1 MSMLNKSTV
10 FICLFFVGLAFSQR
24 KEKAVN
30 LVFFDKKFPQK
41 CSICD
46 AKTDAQKK
54 DNALIVAFIESVKCK
69 TCPEIGLGEYVQKM
83 SQFADTAKQLTNFGK
98 AQIYYRIASDLM
110 RSDQEI
116 DGKIFNPYRFMW
128 ALGCKREILDVPFDK
143 ALAGAHELR
152 SFLEKAIVLSD
163 DLGKDFLK
171 SLWLKYCYE
180 SGLMYL
186 IQAETRQEFIE
197 KIKISEDDWFGLPRI
212 DQLDGFVAEHQDLKT
227 MQKSTDIIQTVFRDY
242 NLTGFNPNQGH
253 ALITPSF
260 NYSLGNTERI
270 GGELAFEHATL
281 RNPYKLRNRTLDNQI
296 YARVSI
302 FFGYNQEIRNNATRE
317 FYFGSGRMS
326 QAHFFYGNLFQF
338 GWKNGIDPTKNAR
351 WFYRPEVGL
360 AYGNFQMFYSYTLMF
375 NKDMRSLVDRHAI
388 NLRFTLPYFRVSHYD

>member
-1 MSMLNKSTV
+1 MLNKSVV
-10 FICLFFVGLAFSQR
+10 FICLFIVGLAFSQR

-54 DNALIVAFIESVKCK
+54 DNALIVSFIESVKCK
-69 TCPEIGLGEYVQKM
+69 TCPEIRLRDYIQSMVL
-83 SQFADTAKQLTNFGK
+83 FADSSKNLTSFGR
-98 AQIYYRIASDLM
+98 AQVYYRIASDLM
-110 RSDQEI
+110 KTGEAIEGRIYNSWAYLSDFEGDIEI
-116 DGKIFNPYRFMW
+116 SDLP
-128 ALGCKREILDVPFDK
+128 LDQV
-143 ALAGAHELR
+143 LAGALQIQEFLAKAA
-152 SFLEKAIVLSD
+152 SFTD
-163 DLGKDFLK
+163 DQGKDFLK
-171 SLWLKYCYE
+171 QLWLKYCYE
-180 SGLMYL
+180 SGLMER
-186 IQAETRQEFIE
+186 IRSAAQEDALVLG
-197 KIKISEDDWFGLPRI
+197 KISKDDWFILPRI

-227 MQKSTDIIQTVFRDY
+227 MQKSKDIIQTVFRDY

-270 GGELAFEHATL
+270 GGELAFERAML

-302 FFGYNQEIRNNATRE
+302 FFGYNQEVRNSATRE
-317 FYFGSGRMS
+317 FYFGSGRIS

-388 NLRFTLPYFRVSHYD
+388 NMRFTLPYLRVSHYD